1 MQINDLH
8 WRYLKYDVLHFYRDN
23 LIASSGT
30 TGDWVDVSMLP
41 TFLGDDLPERLIKWS
56 AYKKAGK
63 ALIDSS
69 QEGRQDQAQLN
80 TIFNGYDDTIKATAV

>member
-41 TFLGDDLPERLIKWS
+41 AFLGDDLPERLIKW
-56 AYKKAGK
+56 
-63 ALIDSS
+63 
-69 QEGRQDQAQLN
+69 
-80 TIFNGYDDTIKATAV
+80 